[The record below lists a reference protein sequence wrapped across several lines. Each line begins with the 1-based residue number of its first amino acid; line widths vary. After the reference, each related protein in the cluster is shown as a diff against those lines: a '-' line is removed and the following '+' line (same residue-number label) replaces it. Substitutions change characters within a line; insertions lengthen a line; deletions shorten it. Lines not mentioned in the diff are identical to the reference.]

1 MKRFVNL
8 FFSSESQS
16 SDDNK
21 KRKVLSLAQYLESKK
36 HLLSTSLTLNLT
48 QKKLT
53 DTQIEIINAQF
64 KATTEKLT
72 ATASDLVNKNL
83 IEIDHTSIL
92 KKPIIEQTKSKFND
106 LWTEDDDDDNTQS
119 PMNQSRTVN
128 NSLHIQ
134 KVQ

>member
-1 MKRFVNL
+1 LKRFVNL